1 MNSICVGKVANMVI
15 QLGFRTGSE
24 FAIQAFALNVERPI
38 SLGVAFIGVIIVG
51 AALIALLRKL
61 N

>member
-1 MNSICVGKVANMVI
+1 MANLLI
-15 QLGFRTGSE
+15 QFRFSSGSE
-24 FAIQAFALNVERPI
+24 FSIQAFVLNVERPI
-38 SLGVAFIGVIIVG
+38 SLGVASIGVIIVG

>member
-1 MNSICVGKVANMVI
+1 MVI